1 MTASLVPFW
10 QRLPSFFAYPLQFTP
25 LAYMSLLA
33 AACLLVPI
41 LPLPAPLDLLVVL
54 FGIWLAFL
62 RFAYGTL
69 EQSARGR
76 LQADGHDL
84 FVNRDA
90 RKYLPYKQ
98 FGVLV
103 VMALFVGAAHVLGR
117 LPGFLAQN
125 LCSFVLPASV
135 IVLAMTDDIG
145 DACNPAELL
154 RVIQAIGWPYLGLYG
169 LLFLL
174 DMSRSFA
181 LMHAGQVPAW
191 LLWPTVNFVAMYFT
205 LTMFALL
212 GYVMYQYHEGL
223 GHEVDIAFADS
234 TASAARQ
241 TRPGVP
247 RDEAAE
253 TVALMLAEG
262 RVDEALGY
270 AYEEQRQYPD
280 KAAAQERYLKLLF
293 LSGKAERALAQG
305 HKMITRYLSHGRD
318 DAALETYRRC
328 VSANADFQPELPASV
343 LRLAQAALKAND
355 TRLALGLVKGFDKR
369 NPGHADIPGVYFFTA
384 QVLCE
389 RLRDDAKARRI
400 LEVLLQRYPEHPLQA
415 DARRYLTTLDRLAAQ
430 Q

>member
-1 MTASLVPFW
+1 MTASITPFW

-25 LAYMSLLA
+25 LAYMLLLA
-33 AACLLVPI
+33 SACLLIPI
-41 LPLPAPLDLLVVL
+41 VPLPRVLDVIVVT

-76 LQADGHDL
+76 LRSDGHDL

-98 FGVLV
+98 FAVLV
-103 VMALFVGAAHVLGR
+103 IMAIFVAVAHVLGH
-117 LPGFLAQN
+117 LPGFVAQN

-135 IVLAMTDDIG
+135 IVLAMSGDIG
-145 DACNPAELL
+145 DACNPLELL
-154 RVIQAIGWPYLGLYG
+154 RVIQVIGWPYLGLYG

-181 LMHAGQVPAW
+181 LMNAGQVPAW
-191 LLWPTVNFVAMYFT
+191 LMLPALNFVAMYFT
-205 LTMFALL
+205 LTMFAML

-223 GHEVDIAFADS
+223 GNEVDVPFS
-234 TASAARQ
+234 ESGASASRVA
-241 TRPGVP
+241 RPGVP
-247 RDEAAE
+247 RDEGAE
-253 TVALMLAEG
+253 AIALILAEG
-262 RVDEALGY
+262 RVEEALGY

-280 KAAAQERYLKLLF
+280 KAVAQERYLKLLF
-293 LSGKAERALAQG
+293 LAGKTERALAQG
-305 HKMITRYLSHGRD
+305 QKMVTRYLSLGRD

-328 VSANADFQPELPASV
+328 LAASAEFQPELPASI
-343 LRLAQAALKAND
+343 LRLAQVALKAND
-355 TRLALGLVKGFDKR
+355 TRTALGLVKGFDKR
-369 NPGHADIPGVYFFTA
+369 HPGHADIPAVYFFTA

-400 LEVLLQRYPEHPLQA
+400 LEVLLQRYPDHALQA
-415 DARRYLTTLDRLAAQ
+415 DARRYLATLDRLAAQ